1 MTIVE
6 RFALWVLPV
15 MFAIIVH
22 EFAHGWAALRLGD
35 TTAKSMGRLSLNPIK
50 HIDPVGS
57 ILVPGAL
64 LLLQTGFIFGWAK
77 PVPVNGARLNNPRR
91 DMMIVALA
99 GPFSNLLMLLSWA
112 FIFKIG
118 WLIDGGESTVGF
130 VMTHMGA
137 AGILINAILM
147 MLNLLPIPPLDGSR
161 VVEGL
166 LPYTLAVKY
175 NAAGRYGMLLLML
188 LIISGLLSKVLWPL
202 IGIAISAGSLAANL
216 PVQELF
222 SVFSTL
228 LGASR

>member
-1 MTIVE
+1 MTVLE

-35 TTAKSMGRLSLNPIK
+35 TTAKTMGRLSLNPIK

-91 DMMIVALA
+91 DMMFVALA
-99 GPFSNLLMLLSWA
+99 GPFSNLLMLLFWA
-112 FIFKIG
+112 FTFKTG
-118 WLIDGGESTVGF
+118 LLIDGGNSTLGF
-130 VMTHMGA
+130 VMMHMGA

-147 MLNLLPIPPLDGSR
+147 MLNILPIPPLDGSR

-166 LPYTLAVKY
+166 LPYNLAVKY
-175 NAAGRYGMLLLML
+175 HSIGRFGMPILMLLML
-188 LIISGLLSKVLWPL
+188 SGLLSHVLWPL
-202 IGIAISAGSLAANL
+202 IGIAISAGAMAADL
-216 PVQELF
+216 PGQELAMAF
-222 SVFSTL
+222 GNL
-228 LGASR
+228 LGSSR

>member
-1 MTIVE
+1 MTLLE

-35 TTAKSMGRLSLNPIK
+35 TTAKTMGRLSLNPIK

-77 PVPVNGARLNNPRR
+77 PVPVDGARLNNPRR
-91 DMMIVALA
+91 DMMFVALA
-99 GPFSNLLMLLSWA
+99 GPFSNLLMLLFWA
-112 FIFKIG
+112 FAFKIG
-118 WLIDGGESTVGF
+118 LLIDGGASTTGF
-130 VMTHMGA
+130 VMMHMGA

-166 LPYTLAVKY
+166 LPYNLAVKFHSV
-175 NAAGRYGMLLLML
+175 GRFGMPILMLLML
-188 LIISGLLSKVLWPL
+188 SGLLSQVLWPL
-202 IGIAISAGSLAANL
+202 ISIAISAGAMAANL
-216 PVQELF
+216 PGHELAMTF
-222 SVFSTL
+222 GNL
-228 LGASR
+228 LGSSH